1 MFIEVIDNENNQ
13 FNKHSV
19 SETILQNIQIH
30 KKKSICMEWKQNGD
44 TFNNTRETSKGDNLH
59 WKQATKM

>member
-30 KKKSICMEWKQNGD
+30 KKKSICME
-44 TFNNTRETSKGDNLH
+44 
-59 WKQATKM
+59 